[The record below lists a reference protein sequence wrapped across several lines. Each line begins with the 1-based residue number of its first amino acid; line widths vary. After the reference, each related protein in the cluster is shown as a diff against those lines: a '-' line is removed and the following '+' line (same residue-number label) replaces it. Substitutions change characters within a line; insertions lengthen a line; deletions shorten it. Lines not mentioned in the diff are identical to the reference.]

1 MARFTLITGKMGSGK
16 SAVSK
21 LLRDKHFIVIDSDSE
36 VKEIYNEP
44 NIFCELV
51 KHFPFILKDG
61 ALDMGYIRE
70 TILDEDTADKDY
82 IMSLVIPR
90 LLDKLTTKYEDN
102 KEMIFI
108 EAALTPELGWCVNY
122 LGIKNVIK
130 VNVNEDLRKERLV
143 NRGVSLEM
151 QEKFDKIQD
160 EKYIKEYWCAGS
172 LIGSNGEMNIFDIN
186 NDGTLKDLN
195 DKLIEIQKNLGMT
208 HQEKLATYLRYLQ
221 EIPFYYPENAWCYSF
236 YNSCGCKGCPFPCK
250 AIDKDWKRL
259 EERNKA
265 EILKMPN
272 ARELPS
278 GEVELSFRYEDGVEV
293 KIDYKNKKVV

>member
-21 LLRDKHFIVIDSDSE
+21 LLRDKHYIVIDSDSE
-36 VKEIYNEP
+36 VKSIYNEP
-44 NIFCELV
+44 EIFCEIV
-51 KHFPFILKDG
+51 KHFPFVLKDG
-61 ALDMGYIRE
+61 ALDMNYIRD

-90 LLDKLTTKYEDN
+90 LLDKLTTKYDDS

-108 EAALTPELGWCVNY
+108 EAALTQELGWCVNY

-130 VNVNEDLRKERLV
+130 LNVNEDLRKERLV

-151 QEKFDKIQD
+151 QAKFDKIQD
-160 EKYIKEYWCAGS
+160 EKYINEYWCGGS
-172 LIGSNGEMNIFDIN
+172 LIGNNGEINIFDIN

-195 DKLIEIQKNLGMT
+195 DKLIDIQMKLGMT

-272 ARELPS
+272 ARELSS
-278 GEVELSFRYEDGVEV
+278 GEVELSYRYEDGVER
-293 KIDYKNKKVV
+293 KITYRSEKGI

>member
-172 LIGSNGEMNIFDIN
+172 LIGNNGEMNIFDIN

>member
-21 LLRDKHFIVIDSDSE
+21 LLRDKHYIVIDSDSE
-36 VKEIYNEP
+36 VKQIYNEP
-44 NIFCELV
+44 EIFCELV
-51 KHFPFILKDG
+51 KHFPFVLKDG
-61 ALDMGYIRE
+61 ALDMNYIRE
-70 TILDEDTADKDY
+70 TILDDDTADKDY
-82 IMSLVIPR
+82 IMGLVIPR
-90 LLDKLTTKYEDN
+90 LLDKLTTKYEDS

-208 HQEKLATYLRYLQ
+208 HQEKLATYVRYLQ
-221 EIPFYYPENAWCYSF
+221 EIPFYFPENAWCYSF

-259 EERNKA
+259 NERNKA

>member
-1 MARFTLITGKMGSGK
+1 M
-16 SAVSK
+16 
-21 LLRDKHFIVIDSDSE
+21 
-36 VKEIYNEP
+36 N
-44 NIFCELV
+44 
-51 KHFPFILKDG
+51 
-61 ALDMGYIRE
+61 YIRD
-70 TILDEDTADKDY
+70 TILDDDTADKDY

-90 LLDKLTTKYEDN
+90 LLDKLTTKYEDS

-108 EAALTPELGWCVNY
+108 EAALTQELGWCVNY

-151 QEKFDKIQD
+151 QEKFDKIQKD
-160 EKYIKEYWCAGS
+160 KYIIEYWCGGS
-172 LIGSNGEMNIFDIN
+172 LIGNNDDLNVYGIN

-195 DKLIEIQKNLGMT
+195 DKLIEILMKLGMT

-250 AIDKDWKRL
+250 FIDKDWKRL
-259 EERNKA
+259 EERDRV
-265 EILKMPN
+265 EILKRPN
-272 ARELPS
+272 AHELPD
-278 GEVELSFRYEDGVEV
+278 GTIELFYRYEDGIET
-293 KIDYKNKKVV
+293 KIDYSDKKGV

>member
-16 SAVSK
+16 SVVSK

>member
-21 LLRDKHFIVIDSDSE
+21 LLRDKHYIVIDSDTE
-36 VKEIYNEP
+36 VKQIYNEP
-44 NIFCELV
+44 EIFCEIV
-51 KHFPFILKDG
+51 KHFPFVLKDG
-61 ALDMGYIRE
+61 ALDMNYIRD

-90 LLDKLTTKYEDN
+90 LLDKLLSKYDDN

-108 EAALTPELGWCVNY
+108 EAALTPELGWCVSQ

-151 QEKFDKIQD
+151 QERFDKIQND
-160 EKYIKEYWCAGS
+160 KYIYEYWCAGS
-172 LIGSNGEMNIFDIN
+172 MIGTIDDLNIFGIN
-186 NDGTLKDLN
+186 NDGSLKDLN
-195 DKLIEIQKNLGMT
+195 DKLIEILMKLGLT

-221 EIPFYYPENAWCYSF
+221 ELPFYFPENAWCYSF
-236 YNSCGCKGCPFPCK
+236 YNSCGCNGCPFPCK
-250 AIDKDWKRL
+250 SIDKNWKRL
-259 EERNKA
+259 EERNRA
-265 EILKMPN
+265 ELLKRPN
-272 ARELPS
+272 AHELPDGTIEIS
-278 GEVELSFRYEDGVEV
+278 YRYQDGTEAN
-293 KIDYKNKKVV
+293 YKSKKDV

>member
-21 LLRDKHFIVIDSDSE
+21 LLRDKHYIVIDSDSE
-36 VKEIYNEP
+36 VKSIYNEP
-44 NIFCELV
+44 EIFCELV
-51 KHFPFILKDG
+51 KHFPFVLKDG
-61 ALDMGYIRE
+61 ALDMNYIRD

-90 LLDKLTTKYEDN
+90 LLDKLTTKYEDS

-108 EAALTPELGWCVNY
+108 EAALTQELGWCVNY

-130 VNVNEDLRKERLV
+130 VNVNEDLRKEWLV

-151 QEKFDKIQD
+151 QDKFDKIQKD
-160 EKYIKEYWCAGS
+160 KYIIEYWCAGS
-172 LIGSNGEMNIFDIN
+172 LLGNNDDLNVYGIN

-195 DKLIEIQKNLGMT
+195 DKLIEILMKLGMT

-250 AIDKDWKRL
+250 SIDKDWKRL
-259 EERNKA
+259 EERDRA
-265 EILKMPN
+265 EILKKPN
-272 ARELPS
+272 AHELPD
-278 GEVELSFRYEDGVEV
+278 GTIELSYRYEDGFET
-293 KIDYKNKKVV
+293 KITNTDKKGI

>member
-36 VKEIYNEP
+36 VKKIYNEP

-51 KHFPFILKDG
+51 KHFPLVLKDG
-61 ALDMGYIRE
+61 ALDMNYIRD
-70 TILDEDTADKDY
+70 TILDDDTSDKDF

-90 LLDKLTTKYEDN
+90 LLDKLTTKYEDS

-108 EAALTPELGWCVNY
+108 EAALTSELGWCVNY

-143 NRGVSLEM
+143 NRCVSLEM
-151 QEKFDKIQD
+151 QAKFDKIQED
-160 EKYIKEYWCAGS
+160 KYIIEYWCAGS
-172 LIGSNGEMNIFDIN
+172 LIGNNYDLNVFDIN
-186 NDGTLKDLN
+186 NDGSLKDLN
-195 DKLIEIQKNLGMT
+195 DKLIEILMKLGMT

-221 EIPFYYPENAWCYSF
+221 EFPFYYSENAWCYSF
-236 YNSCGCKGCPFPCK
+236 YNSCGCNGCPFPCK
-250 AIDKDWKRL
+250 SIDKDWKKLNESFRKKLL
-259 EERNKA
+259 ER
-265 EILKMPN
+265 PN
-272 ARELPS
+272 AQETPD
-278 GEVELSFRYEDGVEV
+278 GHIVVGYENGIKTDF
-293 KIDYKNKKVV
+293 KIEKDV